1 MPRTSDESDETKP
14 HHHHPTPHTTVSQP
28 QQQQQ
33 QKNRPYTIHHPTSN
47 IQIQYTKAIKTM
59 IWKLLSYLLRMWT
72 WKWFHIITVM
82 PFIPVVSSFDTVPR
96 SISTTSTSTSTFR
109 VIHPHPYHHNRLHRT
124 SSSRFVSLPGFRPTG
139 WLLFLVNVDPYRDQ
153 NQIRPSLHP
162 ITINIIAQALKLRAS
177 AQVSTASNNNNP
189 SQPPSH
195 NRTTTTTAAVT
206 DRVVWPTQPLDVVLT
221 VSALAQTALAQRQHR
236 SREDQMILTLPEQ
249 QTIAGRVVGVM
260 VRIQYF
266 EQTLIQKC
274 INVPYI
280 WKYNE
285 WHTYGLVRPDENDTN
300 DARPQQQQQQVQL
313 SFGNNNNNNNDNID
327 PLLLL
332 NRAECCLALFI
343 QTVEIPELQRKNATV
358 PDESRIDFL
367 DADRYQVLVSSSSS

>member
-1 MPRTSDESDETKP
+1 MK
-14 HHHHPTPHTTVSQP
+14 
-28 QQQQQ
+28 
-33 QKNRPYTIHHPTSN
+33 
-47 IQIQYTKAIKTM
+47 
-59 IWKLLSYLLRMWT
+59 
-72 WKWFHIITVM
+72 
-82 PFIPVVSSFDTVPR
+82 
-96 SISTTSTSTSTFR
+96 
-109 VIHPHPYHHNRLHRT
+109 
-124 SSSRFVSLPGFRPTG
+124 
-139 WLLFLVNVDPYRDQ
+139 VDPYRDQ

-260 VRIQYF
+260 VRIQDL
-266 EQTLIQKC
+266 EQTLLQKC

-285 WHTYGLVRPDENDTN
+285 WHAYGLVRPPTTPIPNDHDENDTK
-300 DARPQQQQQQVQL
+300 DARQQQQQLQQQQQQL
-313 SFGNNNNNNNDNID
+313 SLGNNNNDSID